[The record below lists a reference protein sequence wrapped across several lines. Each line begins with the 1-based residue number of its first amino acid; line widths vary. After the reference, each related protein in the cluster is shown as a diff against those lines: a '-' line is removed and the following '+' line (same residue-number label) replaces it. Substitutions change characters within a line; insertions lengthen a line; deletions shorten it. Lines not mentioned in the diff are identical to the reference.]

1 MIRTLRNQTQSIFFR
16 IFLGFLIIGFA
27 LWGVGDLT
35 GGYNQKPILSVDKK
49 EITSEEILNELN
61 KLRYRMPQRPSL
73 QEAINNGML
82 KNVLDKFE
90 QEILINSEAV
100 SLDLYVPLKV
110 QTSTIRKEKAFKD
123 PLGKFSQTR
132 FVKSLNNAGLTES
145 KYLEMINT
153 EAYFKQLSMPF
164 SFNKIYNNKIIKQ
177 LINWQNEVRD
187 LDYVFLKIIDK
198 KNIKKPPKNILKEYY
213 NNNIEFYK
221 IPKTR
226 NIKYIEIK
234 PSDFYNQIKI
244 NDEVIKEKYISEKEK
259 FLTEEKRKFYQV
271 ITQDLEKANV
281 FIKEL
286 KNGKDFI
293 KAASNSFD
301 LSINDIDIGYVKKSE
316 LPSSAMKKLFQ
327 GKIND
332 LIGPIKTEFG
342 YNTYKIISIQPKNNV
357 PYKKV
362 YAILKKEM
370 LKELSLDIL
379 YKKIDVIEDLIAEGN
394 NLKEIIR
401 SKSIGSQILIQ
412 EIKQISKSGIIYSY
426 NKDKSYLNI
435 NKTFLNEV
443 WNTPINQISNVIELP
458 GDKYLLIETVIE
470 NKEETPIFEK
480 VNKNVYKE
488 WLKEEIIFQ
497 TKLELKNLLK
507 QDSINFQS
515 LSSVKRNQ
523 KKLTKE
529 INDPSLINNI
539 FEIKNKNIMFFNL
552 NNGVIAVRNVKS
564 KIANYKINEE
574 KIKDINLSLSKSF
587 FNDYSQSYLE
597 LLANKHKL
605 KRNYKDLEKFIGKLE
620 N

>member
-187 LDYVFLKIIDK
+187 LDYVFLKKIDK